1 MERVST
7 LLAYGD
13 VLRQSAQPA
22 RARKVL
28 TEALERAEATG
39 APALA
44 RYARNGLALTGG
56 RRRRNNADGRLTA
69 QELRIARLARAGT
82 SRRDIA
88 ERLTLSEATVRT
100 HLEHIYT
107 KLNIH
112 SARELMTSN
121 LDQLANSDVP

>member
-1 MERVST
+1 LV
-7 LLAYGD
+7 
-13 VLRQSAQPA
+13 
-22 RARKVL
+22 K
-28 TEALERAEATG
+28 
-39 APALA
+39 
-44 RYARNGLALTGG
+44 
-56 RRRRNNADGRLTA
+56 
-69 QELRIARLARAGT
+69 AGN

-121 LDQLANSDVP
+121 VDQLAGREMQ